1 MEKIDNDEVYIS
13 DLGIALKEKTSSFF
27 GFFALFVKKALKFW
41 YVLLILII
49 IGGAIGY
56 FVDKIIPNRYQST
69 AILRLNNK
77 SSEYVYNTLR
87 SLNGNFQDSTYIK
100 YKLPKNSI
108 KTIEIEPISNFNDIL
123 VSYDE
128 RNEDILR
135 YLLENASAEKILSS
149 EFFRSEYYYHKLI
162 ITGTDS
168 KINNLVSQII
178 LELNDN
184 AYYQDINKQLI
195 KNMQSRIVDAEYMVE
210 QIDTSIVRFNDV
222 QKSYS
227 ENKFSSSGVQVVNNT
242 LDINELITSKT
253 SLLQT
258 IENLKIEII
267 SSKEPVI
274 LIDNPK
280 TIRLRKE
287 NIILFTLLG
296 IIFIY
301 SIFLFVKIQSSKES

>member
-13 DLGIALKEKTSSFF
+13 DLGTALKEKTSSFL
-27 GFFALFVKKALKFW
+27 GFCILFLMKALKFW
-41 YVLLILII
+41 YILLILII
-49 IGGAIGY
+49 IGGGIGY
-56 FVDKIIPNRYQST
+56 FLDKIIPNKYQST
-69 AILRLNNK
+69 AVIRLNDK
-77 SSEYVYNTLR
+77 SSEYAYNTIA
-87 SLNGNFQDSTYIK
+87 SLSANFQDSTYIK

-178 LELNDN
+178 SELNN
-184 AYYQDINKQLI
+184 NTYYEDLNKQFI
-195 KNMQSRIVDAEYMVE
+195 KNMQNRIIDTEYMVE

-222 QKSYS
+222 QKNYS
-227 ENKFSSSGVQVVNNT
+227 ENKVSSSGVQVVNNT
-242 LDINELITSKT
+242 LEINKLITLKI

-258 IENLKIEII
+258 IENLKIE
-267 SSKEPVI
+267 VI
-274 LIDNPK
+274 RGKGTVVLIDNPK
-280 TIRLRKE
+280 MIELPKV
-287 NIILFTLLG
+287 NMLLFIVLG
-296 IIFIY
+296 ILFIY